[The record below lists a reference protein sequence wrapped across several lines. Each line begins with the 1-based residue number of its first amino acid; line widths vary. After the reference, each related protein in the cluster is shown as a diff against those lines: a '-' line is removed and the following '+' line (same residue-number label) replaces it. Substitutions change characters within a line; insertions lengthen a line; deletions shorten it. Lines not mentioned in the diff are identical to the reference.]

1 MEREQLEELIRT
13 VTRRVLDRL
22 QTSEGGRTA
31 DVPFDSHVTLD
42 ILDRRLISEQDVLS
56 AVSSDTKRLRVS
68 PGTIVTP
75 LAADVLK
82 ERGITLATALPD
94 FMDNSVQGSVGAL
107 VVQGTAAF
115 EQILSKA
122 IEKTG
127 YHCNIIQAAGK
138 DLDRTLTTLS
148 QKVVQHELDG
158 AVVIDDKA
166 FCRTITANRI
176 PGVRAT
182 MVWDTESSRL
192 ARSGCKSNI
201 LLVSPMLTPYD
212 RIPEIVQAWLSFS
225 R

>member
-1 MEREQLEELIRT
+1 MEREQLEELVRI

-22 QTSEGGRTA
+22 LTSEREGTA
-31 DVPFDSHVTLD
+31 EVPSRSHETLN
-42 ILDRRLISEQDVLS
+42 ILNKRLISEQDVLS
-56 AVSSDTKRLRVS
+56 AVSSDTKQLRVS

-75 LAADVLK
+75 LAADALK

-94 FMDNSVQGSVGAL
+94 TMDTVVRGTLGVM
-107 VVQGTAAF
+107 VVQGTVAF
-115 EQILSKA
+115 EQVLSRA

-127 YHCNIIQAAGK
+127 YRCNTVQGSGN
-138 DLDRTLTTLS
+138 DPDRTLTTLS
-148 QKVVQHELDG
+148 QKMVRGELDG

-182 MVWDTESSRL
+182 MVWDIESSHL

-201 LLVSPMLTPYD
+201 LLVSPILTPYE
-212 RIPEIVQAWLSFS
+212 RIPEIVQAWLSSS

>member
-1 MEREQLEELIRT
+1 M
-13 VTRRVLDRL
+13 
-22 QTSEGGRTA
+22 
-31 DVPFDSHVTLD
+31 
-42 ILDRRLISEQDVLS
+42 
-56 AVSSDTKRLRVS
+56 S

-75 LAADVLK
+75 LAADALK

-94 FMDNSVQGSVGAL
+94 SPDNRVRGTVGVM
-107 VVQGTAAF
+107 VVKGTVAF
-115 EQILSKA
+115 EQVLSRS
-122 IEKTG
+122 IETTG
-127 YHCNIIQAAGK
+127 YRCNTIQGAGQ
-138 DLDRTLTTLS
+138 DPDRTLTTLS
-148 QKVVQHELDG
+148 QKVVRGELDG

-192 ARSGCKSNI
+192 ARTGCKSNI

-212 RIPEIVQAWLSFS
+212 RIPEIVQAWLSSS